1 MDDNTDYVNLDRKT
15 KHGRR
20 VMRIREG
27 QEKLSL
33 IIKTSFKKKK
43 KNTRIEVGC
52 AREVL
57 ELKEQRCDNDLG
69 LGSSEYRKTVITVL
83 TVIEWIFH

>member
-43 KNTRIEVGC
+43 KKEHQNWGGMCKRGVGIE
-52 AREVL
+52 RT
-57 ELKEQRCDNDLG
+57 KM
-69 LGSSEYRKTVITVL
+69 
-83 TVIEWIFH
+83 W